1 MSGTRALIL
10 GATLREHMGGR
21 FAIPWVLV
29 AISAPFGFL
38 AGLTNMT
45 DASATADLGR
55 WIIVS
60 LIGAAVIVV
69 VLAAAHFTLFRHR
82 ESSPVPMWW
91 VVVLGAVAGIS
102 RSAVTVWL
110 TQTWGLTE
118 VDLSYAAIRLA
129 SGALLG
135 GAVLPLAAV
144 AVSVFSTYRSQRR
157 TLEVE
162 LRNLEVERMR
172 ESGRTEVLR
181 EALVAETESE
191 LARAAASVSADDARA
206 VSHRMW
212 ESTPVPPDPRVRWTQ
227 VVRVAFT
234 HNPYPTF
241 LVVVVWTIAA
251 FGSLVPSMGLLQALV
266 QMGLSIA
273 GIVGLFAFGRWM
285 TDRFPRAATAVLFL
299 VIALMAAW
307 TGVVAPIIAGTD
319 PGELRG
325 AFLAAT
331 ALWVPLLVVTS
342 GLVVSAVKSS
352 DEVVQR
358 LREAIEVEQ
367 IAVAAEQAET
377 ARIQQELATILH
389 GSVQSRLLAAAA
401 IIRQP
406 GPLMGDERDAQ
417 EALQGVLS
425 VMHRKLDEERSL
437 ADDVTET
444 VGAWI
449 PLMQVT
455 VIGSETP
462 VQPATQS
469 TIVQV
474 IEEGLSNAY
483 RHGGASKVRVVIEA
497 DDNCAWIRIE
507 DNGTGVPIHSSPGLG
522 SALLDS
528 LAPGAWSLKRTADG
542 WTVLQVP
549 VPLEA

>member
-1 MSGTRALIL
+1 MSRTRALIL

-45 DASATADLGR
+45 DASATADLSR
-55 WIIVS
+55 WILVS

-82 ESSPVPMWW
+82 ETAPVPMWW
-91 VVVLGAVAGIS
+91 VVALGAVAGIS

-110 TQTWGLTE
+110 TQVWGLTE
-118 VDLSYAAIRLA
+118 VDVPYAAIRLA

-191 LARAAASVSADDARA
+191 LARAAASVNADDARA
-206 VSHRMW
+206 VSHRLW

-266 QMGLSIA
+266 QMALSIA

-285 TDRFPRAATAVLFL
+285 TDRFPRAAAAVLFL
-299 VIALMAAW
+299 VIALMAGW

-455 VIGSETP
+455 VIGTDSD

-469 TIVQV
+469 AIVQV

-483 RHGGASKVRVVIEA
+483 RHGGASEVCVVIEPEG
-497 DDNCAWIRIE
+497 NCAWIRIE
-507 DNGTGVPIHSSPGLG
+507 DNGSGVPEHSSPGLG

-528 LAPGAWSLKRTADG
+528 LAPGAWSLKRTADS

-549 VPLEA
+549 VPLDS